1 MHAEAL
7 LENTVTKSKCPVKFG
22 RDVSLSPV
30 LPLLRAANEVLRDL
44 LDVLHVSAAV
54 GVEQGQPGLDE
65 GAGDL
70 VQAAPLVFAGRLVAV
85 QLRLGQDE
93 VHQADELVGREP
105 QHKLLC
111 FLLRAPQKQ
120 ERSTRERNLTGGAA
134 MAETLIHT

>member
-7 LENTVTKSKCPVKFG
+7 LGNMVTKSKRLVKFG
-22 RDVSLSPV
+22 RSPSPV
-30 LPLLRAANEVLRDL
+30 LPLLCAANEVLRDL

-54 GVEQGQPGLDE
+54 GVEQRQPGLDE

-70 VQAAPLVFAGRLVAV
+70 VQAAPLVFAGRLAAV
-85 QLRLGQDE
+85 QLCLGEDE

-111 FLLRAPQKQ
+111 FFLRAPQKHEKSAS
-120 ERSTRERNLTGGAA
+120 ERRGKAA
-134 MAETLIHT
+134 IFVHT